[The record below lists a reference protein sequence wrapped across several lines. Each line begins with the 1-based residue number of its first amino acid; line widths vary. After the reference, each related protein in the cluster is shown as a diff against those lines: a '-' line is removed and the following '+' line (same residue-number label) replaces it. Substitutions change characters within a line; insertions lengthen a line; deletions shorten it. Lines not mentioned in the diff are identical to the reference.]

1 MLGFPW
7 VKIIKSELFNNVKF
21 PNYLFED
28 SIIWQIIYGKAKKI
42 KICPFKVYNYRI
54 YSNNQSLH
62 HKLTNNKMIETLYI
76 TLELYED
83 RKKYNIKT
91 DQEYYEYILLM
102 GTLIYARIRYLD
114 INIIKN
120 VFSIYSDFVIKE
132 FTNYKTNNKSYKY
145 LEKSLKNKDFDLY
158 LKYCKYYMLLLNKK
172 I

>member
-1 MLGFPW
+1 
-7 VKIIKSELFNNVKF
+7 
-21 PNYLFED
+21 
-28 SIIWQIIYGKAKKI
+28 
-42 KICPFKVYNYRI
+42 
-54 YSNNQSLH
+54 
-62 HKLTNNKMIETLYI
+62 MIETLYI

-83 RKKYNIKT
+83 RKKYNIKI

-102 GTLIYARIRYLD
+102 GTLIYTRIRYLD